1 MNREKYNP
9 MNHCKIIRRCTQ
21 SSTTSLTYVGGNSE
35 MLPIDLIIEILQR
48 LPAKTIAKCRCVSK
62 QWGSLL
68 CNPHFTKSFLT
79 CSSTRPRLLFTFE
92 FGGKWHF
99 FSSPQPQ
106 NVDEQVVIADYH
118 MSFSGDWYKQICIS
132 ANGFIYLYDKMMLKE
147 KMERVPVICNPS
159 TGQKIYLPK
168 VLAKNKDLRSFL
180 GYDPIENQLKV
191 LCMTVAGYRQQTNSR
206 EHQVL
211 TLGKVKPSWRK
222 IKCLFPHF
230 PENFGNGIC
239 ISGVL
244 YYIARSN
251 LNTVIACF
259 DVKYE
264 KYSFI
269 QIDDENS
276 QLNWFLTLINYKG
289 KLGAIVFDRSSHGNL
304 WVLDDPEKEKWSKHI
319 FHLPDTVFR
328 AIRSI
333 WATDTGEIV
342 WAPSRWTHPFH
353 LFYYNL
359 ERQSVR
365 RVEIKGIEEKV
376 SMGHMGH
383 YRPEAIFTFTNHVE
397 NVMLM

>member
-1 MNREKYNP
+1 
-9 MNHCKIIRRCTQ
+9 
-21 SSTTSLTYVGGNSE
+21 
-35 MLPIDLIIEILQR
+35 
-48 LPAKTIAKCRCVSK
+48 
-62 QWGSLL
+62 
-68 CNPHFTKSFLT
+68 
-79 CSSTRPRLLFTFE
+79 
-92 FGGKWHF
+92 
-99 FSSPQPQ
+99 
-106 NVDEQVVIADYH
+106 